1 MAEQEHL
8 NPFAQISEQTPRIY
22 TIEPKKKRTNSTTTL
37 MNTPTKITPKIKYL
51 LLLLF
56 YMSIQEG
63 EGNQI
68 QHTELKSIEN
78 QELKVKGDDFYI

>member
-22 TIEPKKKRTNSTTTL
+22 TIEPKKRTNSTTTL

-51 LLLLF
+51 LLLFF

-63 EGNQI
+63 GG
-68 QHTELKSIEN
+68 KSN
-78 QELKVKGDDFYI
+78 TY